1 MVVQPHIKFKLEC
14 NHKFGAAKIF
24 IITTKQNIE
33 EHVKGKC
40 GCIQFE
46 ISAFW
51 QDYAVVRLE

>member
-51 QDYAVVRLE
+51 QDYAV